1 MKLLFKFSLGLI
13 VLLVITVIGV
23 AVFINPNDYK
33 PTIIELV
40 KKNANVNLALPG
52 NLSWSFYPS
61 LGISV
66 EQAEL
71 KDSQNT
77 TDNLVIFTNATVALE
92 IRDLLANK
100 FKISQIKLRSKL
112 KIPNHANLFLE
123 TNLSV
128 ALDGQSVNITNLN
141 LGIDDEGCYN
151 AMQANWL
158 LKDLSAHISLQD
170 NKLFIL
176 PITATIY
183 NSKHVAD
190 FTLDT
195 SSTTKVI
202 AFNDRAENFE
212 ISDILS
218 GFGYPNKLK
227 GNSKLEIQLNTTGD
241 TNLVMQQNISG
252 NVILDINNGLIYG
265 VDLPKML
272 GDAETSISSLFTMLK
287 NDNKLEIATFVA
299 KEVTNLQ
306 QNIETGNSA
315 STAFNRIYTDA
326 TINGSLV
333 HNTSVVITHDLY
345 EISGM
350 GTINLETRAINYDLS
365 ATLRKK
371 INLESDQ
378 GAIDFMLKTPL
389 LLTISGT
396 LDKPIIRPDMSKYVL
411 SALQSFRQAADSN
424 ININAIKSVVDRY
437 FNKNK

>member
-272 GDAETSISSLFTMLK
+272 GDAETSISSLFTKLK
-287 NDNKLEIATFVA
+287 NDNKLEIGALVD
-299 KEVTNLQ
+299 KVISNLQ
-306 QNIETGNSA
+306 NIQTGNSA
-315 STAFNRIYTDA
+315 STPFNRIYIDA

-333 HNTSVVITHDLY
+333 HNTSAVITHDLY

-350 GTINLETRAINYDLS
+350 GTINLETRAVNYDLRV
-365 ATLRKK
+365 TLRKK
-371 INLESDQ
+371 INIESDQ
-378 GAIDFMLKTPL
+378 DAVDFMLKTQLP
-389 LLTISGT
+389 LTIRGT
-396 LDKPIIRPDMSKYVL
+396 FDKPIIRLDMSKYVL
-411 SALQSFRQAADSN
+411 SALQRFRREADSK
-424 ININAIKSVVDRY
+424 ITINAIKSVVDRY
-437 FNKNK
+437 FKKNK

>member
-112 KIPNHANLFLE
+112 QIPNHANLFFD

-141 LGIDDEGCYN
+141 LGIDDEDCCN
-151 AMQANWL
+151 TMQENWL
-158 LKDLSAHISLQD
+158 LKDLSAHVSLQG

-176 PITATIY
+176 PITTTIY

-190 FTLDT
+190 FTLDK
-195 SSTTKVI
+195 SATTRRI

-212 ISDILS
+212 INDILS

-227 GNSKLEIQLNTTGD
+227 GNSKLEIQLNTSGD
-241 TNLVMQQNISG
+241 TNLAMQQNISA
-252 NVILDINNGLIYG
+252 NVIMDINNGLIYG

-272 GDAETSISSLFTMLK
+272 GDAETSISSLFTKLK
-287 NDNKLEIATFVA
+287 NDNKLEIGALVD
-299 KEVTNLQ
+299 KVISNLQ
-306 QNIETGNSA
+306 NIQTGNSA
-315 STAFNRIYTDA
+315 STPFNRIYIDA

-333 HNTSVVITHDLY
+333 HNTSAVITHDLY

-350 GTINLETRAINYDLS
+350 GTINLETRAVNYDLRV
-365 ATLRKK
+365 TLRKK
-371 INLESDQ
+371 INIESDQ
-378 GAIDFMLKTPL
+378 DAVDFMLKTQLP
-389 LLTISGT
+389 LTIRGT
-396 LDKPIIRPDMSKYVL
+396 FDKPIIRLDMSKYVL
-411 SALQSFRQAADSN
+411 SALQRFRREADSK
-424 ININAIKSVVDRY
+424 ITINAIKSVVDRY
-437 FNKNK
+437 FKKNK

>member
-112 KIPNHANLFLE
+112 QIPNHANLFLE

-212 ISDILS
+212 INDILS

-227 GNSKLEIQLNTTGD
+227 GNSKLEIQLNTSGD
-241 TNLVMQQNISG
+241 TNLAMQQNISA
-252 NVILDINNGLIYG
+252 NVIMDINNGLIYG

-272 GDAETSISSLFTMLK
+272 GDAETSISSLFTKLK
-287 NDNKLEIATFVA
+287 NDNKLEIGALVD
-299 KEVTNLQ
+299 KVISNLQ
-306 QNIETGNSA
+306 NIQTGNSA
-315 STAFNRIYTDA
+315 STPFNRIYIDA

-333 HNTSVVITHDLY
+333 HNTSAVITHDLY

-350 GTINLETRAINYDLS
+350 GTINLETRAVNYDLRV
-365 ATLRKK
+365 TLRKK
-371 INLESDQ
+371 INIESDQ
-378 GAIDFMLKTPL
+378 DAVDFMLKTQLP
-389 LLTISGT
+389 LTIRGT
-396 LDKPIIRPDMSKYVL
+396 FDKPIIRLDMSKYVL
-411 SALQSFRQAADSN
+411 SALQRFRREADSK
-424 ININAIKSVVDRY
+424 ITINAIKSVVDRY
-437 FNKNK
+437 FKKNK